1 MKQKNKWITITTVGF
16 ALFAMFFG
24 AGNLIIPPFI
34 GLYTGEDWWLGLLGF
49 FITAIFAPFLG
60 VMMVA
65 VTGNTFTDL
74 GKKLPPILINSL
86 ALLIILC
93 IGPIIA
99 IPRTGATTY
108 EVGFKPFFPEM
119 NSLVFSVVFFALV
132 FVLSI
137 SKTKIVDVIGK
148 VLTPFLLLALVL
160 LILMG
165 VMSPVKESLIEGESL
180 MESFKLGFTEGYQTL
195 DVLAS
200 VIFAGLIISG
210 VINSGYTTEHEK
222 TNITIWAGV
231 VSTVALLFV
240 YGGLI
245 YLGAMTDYQTE
256 GEVARSELLLY
267 ISKSVLGHN
276 GTFVISVAISLA
288 CLTTAIALTSATGA
302 FFENISKGRI
312 SYRIA
317 VAVCSIVSL
326 ILSVNS
332 VEEIINYAA
341 DILIFIY
348 PVTFTLLL
356 LILVFGRK
364 VDYKL
369 PYVLGMLMTAL
380 LSLISVFENMK
391 WDFERLYHLKK
402 SIPLSSYNLEWLLPS
417 VIAFWVGYIISKI
430 SQK

>member
-1 MKQKNKWITITTVGF
+1 M
-16 ALFAMFFG
+16 
-24 AGNLIIPPFI
+24 
-34 GLYTGEDWWLGLLGF
+34 
-49 FITAIFAPFLG
+49 
-60 VMMVA
+60 
-65 VTGNTFTDL
+65 
-74 GKKLPPILINSL
+74 
-86 ALLIILC
+86 
-93 IGPIIA
+93 
-99 IPRTGATTY
+99 
-108 EVGFKPFFPEM
+108 
-119 NSLVFSVVFFALV
+119 
-132 FVLSI
+132 
-137 SKTKIVDVIGK
+137 
-148 VLTPFLLLALVL
+148 
-160 LILMG
+160 
-165 VMSPVKESLIEGESL
+165 
-180 MESFKLGFTEGYQTL
+180 
-195 DVLAS
+195 
-200 VIFAGLIISG
+200 
-210 VINSGYTTEHEK
+210 
-222 TNITIWAGV
+222 
-231 VSTVALLFV
+231 ALLFV